1 MNTCI
6 DHPSQATSL
15 ARIARPVDVRDEGAA
30 SASAPTRALSRLA
43 SIDVLRGLIIVIM
56 ALDHVRD
63 YFTAVRFNPLDPTQT
78 TAMLYATRWITN
90 FCAPTFVLLAGVSA
104 YLVGRRCTTNELSRF
119 LLTRGLWLAFL
130 ELAVISVEWAFNF
143 RFEIGPILQVVWAI
157 GISMVVLSGLVYL
170 PVRAVGAIGVA
181 LCVFHNLLD
190 SVPMPESAVLKTLWA
205 ILHVESQ
212 LAIGYVH
219 YPLIPWVGVMAS
231 GYALAS
237 VFGMAEGRRHRVL
250 VALGGSMVASFLAL
264 RLINTYGDPA
274 PWTTQSDHLRT
285 LMSFLN
291 VKKYPP
297 SLDYLLA
304 TLGPAL
310 MLLACLENVRGRLA
324 GVLQVFGRVPLFFYV
339 LHLALAHLAAGL
351 LAMAMGYGNAVLNN
365 LPRYFPPDWGFGLPA
380 VYLAWVLVVVTLYPA
395 CRWFGE
401 VKRRRRDWWLSYL

>member
-1 MNTCI
+1 M
-6 DHPSQATSL
+6 SATTPL
-15 ARIARPVDVRDEGAA
+15 ARVAPTFDVKDEESA
-30 SASAPTRALSRLA
+30 SASLAPTRALSRLA

-90 FCAPTFVLLAGVSA
+90 FCAPTFVLLAGASA
-104 YLVGRRCTTNELSRF
+104 YLVGRRCTTRELSRF

-143 RFEIGPILQVVWAI
+143 RFEVGPIMQVVWAI
-157 GISMVVLSGLVYL
+157 GISMVVLSGLVHL
-170 PVRAVGAIGVA
+170 PVRVVGAIGVA
-181 LCVFHNLLD
+181 ICVFHNLLD
-190 SVPMPESAVLKTLWA
+190 GVPMPTSTVLKTLWA
-205 ILHVESQ
+205 ILHVESH

-231 GYALAS
+231 GYALAT
-237 VFGMAEGRRHRVL
+237 VFEMTADRRHRVL
-250 VALGGSMVASFLAL
+250 VALGGTLVALFLVL
-264 RLINTYGDPA
+264 RLINAYGDTV

-310 MLLACLENVRGRLA
+310 MLLACFENARGRVA
-324 GVLQVFGRVPLFFYV
+324 DVLQVFGRVPLFFYV

-351 LAMAMGYGNAVLNN
+351 LAMAMGFGNAVLNN
-365 LPRYFPPDWGFGLPA
+365 LPRDFPPDWGFGLPA
-380 VYLAWVLVVVTLYPA
+380 VYLAWALVVVTLYPA